1 MLYERN
7 EVKVAKTSSLHIRI
21 EPEIKE
27 KVEKILNSLGMTSA
41 EAINIYLR
49 QIILNS
55 GIPFEIKIPKFSDE
69 MIEAIK
75 EADEIM
81 KNPDAYPSY
90 NSVTELMEALNN
102 E

>member
-1 MLYERN
+1 M
-7 EVKVAKTSSLHIRI
+7 AKTSSIHIRV
-21 EPEIKE
+21 EPKIKE
-27 KVEKILNSLGMTSA
+27 EVEKILGTLGMTST

-55 GIPFEIKIPKFSDE
+55 GIPFEIKTPQFSDE
-69 MIEAIK
+69 MLEAIR
-75 EADEIM
+75 EAEEIM

-90 NSVTELMEALNN
+90 NSVNELMEALNN